1 VFGGNDDYAP
11 RSPLYERYSVELE
24 GTAEAPAP
32 EGEPGHGLRVLTT
45 RGEVACIY
53 HEATPG
59 SANVDPHASLDAPH
73 PPPTASG
80 ATHHAPAVL
89 WLPGSRGGFAG
100 PADGLYR
107 DLAVALAG
115 EGIASLRLNYRQPGN
130 LDESTLDAL
139 CGAWALAALGHERI
153 AAVGHSFGGGVAIST
168 ARYTTHIRGVAA
180 LSSQTDGA
188 QEAVLL
194 TPRALLVV
202 HGEAD
207 GTIPVSKAHTI
218 YSWAFEPKRIVTYPG
233 ASHGLRECAAQVR
246 ALLAEWLPDTLAG

>member
-1 VFGGNDDYAP
+1 M
-11 RSPLYERYSVELE
+11 
-24 GTAEAPAP
+24 EAPAP

-45 RGEVACIY
+45 RGEVASIY
-53 HEATPG
+53 HEPAPG
-59 SANVDPHASLDAPH
+59 S
-73 PPPTASG
+73 G
-80 ATHHAPAVL
+80 AKAPAVL

-107 DLAVALAG
+107 DLAVALAAR
-115 EGIASLRLNYRQPGN
+115 GIASLRLTYRKPGN

-153 AAVGHSFGGGVAIST
+153 GAVGHSFGGGVAISA

-194 TPRALLVV
+194 TPRPLLVV

-207 GTIPVSKAHTI
+207 GTIPVAKAHLI
-218 YSWAFEPKRIVTYPG
+218 HSWAFEPKRIVTYPG
-233 ASHGLRECAAQVR
+233 AGHGLRECATEVR
-246 ALLAEWLPDTLAG
+246 ALLTEWLPEAVAG

>member
-1 VFGGNDDYAP
+1 MFGGNDDYAP

-32 EGEPGHGLRVLTT
+32 EGEPGRGLRVLTT
-45 RGEVACIY
+45 RGEVASIY
-53 HEATPG
+53 HEPAPG
-59 SANVDPHASLDAPH
+59 CSE
-73 PPPTASG
+73 G
-80 ATHHAPAVL
+80 KAPAVL

-100 PADGLYR
+100 PANGLYR
-107 DLAVALAG
+107 DLAVVLA
-115 EGIASLRLNYRQPGN
+115 ERGIASLRLNYRKPGD

-168 ARYTTHIRGVAA
+168 ARYTTHIRGVTA

-194 TPRALLVV
+194 TPRPLLVV

-207 GTIPVSKAHTI
+207 GIIPVAKAHTI
-218 YSWAFEPKRIVTYPG
+218 FGWAFEPKRLVTYPG
-233 ASHGLRECAAQVR
+233 AEHGLRECAAEVR
-246 ALLAEWLPDTLAG
+246 ALLADWLPQTLAG

>member
-1 VFGGNDDYAP
+1 MFGGNDDYAP

-53 HEATPG
+53 HE
-59 SANVDPHASLDAPH
+59 
-73 PPPTASG
+73 PTSGSG
-80 ATHHAPAVL
+80 AKAPAVL

-107 DLAVALAG
+107 DLAVSLAG
-115 EGIASLRLNYRQPGN
+115 EGIASLRLNYRKPGN

-153 AAVGHSFGGGVAIST
+153 VAVGHSFGGGVAIST

-194 TPRALLVV
+194 TPRPLLVV

-233 ASHGLRECAAQVR
+233 ASHGLRECATEVR
-246 ALLAEWLPDTLAG
+246 ALLAGWLPEALAG